1 MHSSFWKRLEKLVS
15 STKLVIDRPKG
26 TAHPRYPEV
35 VYPLDYGYLEGTTAA
50 DGGGIDVWRG
60 SDLNAVL
67 DAIVCTVDSLK
78 KDTEIK
84 LLLGCTQDEKKV
96 VLQFHHNNYM
106 AAILV
111 ERNSDRSLTLFFF
124 CVVMFFVF

>member
-111 ERNSDRSLTLFFF
+111 ERNSD
-124 CVVMFFVF
+124 